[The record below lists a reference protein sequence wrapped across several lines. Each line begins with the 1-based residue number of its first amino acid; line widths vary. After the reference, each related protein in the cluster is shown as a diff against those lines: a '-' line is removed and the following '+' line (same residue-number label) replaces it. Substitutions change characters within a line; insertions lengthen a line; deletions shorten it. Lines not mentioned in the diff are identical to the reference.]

1 MRKLITACV
10 LAAFIATAFV
20 GCTKSISH
28 IKTRKPAADEEPSIT
43 KVTDEM
49 DKELENKLKAIDD
62 MGKDV
67 IDNIRTEAS
76 KAVSEIRAAITTT
89 AKTTEPYKIL
99 QLNNV
104 MSNYSGGTLKF
115 TKAKIDYGR
124 GAIEL
129 YCRQVSHEREGEH
142 FDLSRTYIVDAK
154 GNKLDCFSGM
164 GLGGHK
170 FIYDKGDND
179 KIVGFEKDT
188 GMQFRYANENDLST
202 VTLTYAFEGF
212 DPVTVTFDIPV

>member
-28 IKTRKPAADEEPSIT
+28 IETRKPAADEEPSIT

-76 KAVSEIRAAITTT
+76 KAVSEIRELIPTTITT
-89 AKTTEPYKIL
+89 APLPEPKEIE
-99 QLNNV
+99 LNV
-104 MSNYSGGTLKF
+104 ESKSDLGTLGF
-115 TKAKIDYGR
+115 RSVKIDY
-124 GAIEL
+124 E
-129 YCRQVSHEREGEH
+129 
-142 FDLSRTYIVDAK
+142 
-154 GNKLDCFSGM
+154 NKLLIIKIEPSDKSKRIKYASADKNGVELETAYNANTIWISGAEQIEN
-164 GLGGHK
+164 LSQITI
-170 FIYDKGDND
+170 IYT
-179 KIVGFEKDT
+179 V
-188 GMQFRYANENDLST
+188 ENSN
-202 VTLTYAFEGF
+202 
-212 DPVTVTFDIPV
+212 PVTVTFDIPV

>member
-28 IKTRKPAADEEPSIT
+28 IKTRKPAANEEPSIT

-76 KAVSEIRAAITTT
+76 KAVSEIRELIPTTITT
-89 AKTTEPYKIL
+89 APLPEPKEIE
-99 QLNNV
+99 LNV
-104 MSNYSGGTLKF
+104 ESKSDLGTLGF
-115 TKAKIDYGR
+115 RSVKIDY
-124 GAIEL
+124 E
-129 YCRQVSHEREGEH
+129 
-142 FDLSRTYIVDAK
+142 
-154 GNKLDCFSGM
+154 NKLLIIKIEPSDKSKRIKYASADKNGVELETAYNANTIWISGAEQIEN
-164 GLGGHK
+164 LSQITI
-170 FIYDKGDND
+170 IYT
-179 KIVGFEKDT
+179 V
-188 GMQFRYANENDLST
+188 ENSN
-202 VTLTYAFEGF
+202 
-212 DPVTVTFDIPV
+212 PVTVTFDIPV

>member
-76 KAVSEIRAAITTT
+76 KAVSEIRELIPTTITT
-89 AKTTEPYKIL
+89 APLPEPKEIE
-99 QLNNV
+99 LNV
-104 MSNYSGGTLKF
+104 ESKSDLGTLGF
-115 TKAKIDYGR
+115 RSVKIDY
-124 GAIEL
+124 E
-129 YCRQVSHEREGEH
+129 
-142 FDLSRTYIVDAK
+142 
-154 GNKLDCFSGM
+154 NKLLIIKIEPSDKSKRIKYASADKNGVELETAYNANTIWISGAEQIEN
-164 GLGGHK
+164 LSQITI
-170 FIYDKGDND
+170 IYT
-179 KIVGFEKDT
+179 V
-188 GMQFRYANENDLST
+188 ENSN
-202 VTLTYAFEGF
+202 
-212 DPVTVTFDIPV
+212 PVTVTFDIPL

>member
-76 KAVSEIRAAITTT
+76 KAISEIKEAVATTT
-89 AKTTEPYKIL
+89 APPPKEIE
-99 QLNNV
+99 LNV
-104 MSNYSGGTLKF
+104 ESKSDLGTLGF
-115 TKAKIDYGR
+115 RSVKIDY
-124 GAIEL
+124 E
-129 YCRQVSHEREGEH
+129 
-142 FDLSRTYIVDAK
+142 
-154 GNKLDCFSGM
+154 NKLLIIKIEPSDKSKRIKYASADKNGVELETAYNANTIWISGAEQIEN
-164 GLGGHK
+164 LSQITI
-170 FIYDKGDND
+170 IYT
-179 KIVGFEKDT
+179 V
-188 GMQFRYANENDLST
+188 ENSN
-202 VTLTYAFEGF
+202 
-212 DPVTVTFDIPV
+212 PVTVTFDIPV